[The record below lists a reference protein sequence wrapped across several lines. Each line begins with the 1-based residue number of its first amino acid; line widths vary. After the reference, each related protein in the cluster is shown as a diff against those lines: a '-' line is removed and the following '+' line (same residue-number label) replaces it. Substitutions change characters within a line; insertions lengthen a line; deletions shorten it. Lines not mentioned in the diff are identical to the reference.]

1 VTGTAMAALAAASA
15 ELFLLAVVLGLAC
28 AVAVVP
34 ARRATRAE
42 GPLEHLGGW
51 LGDREVRRAST
62 GATMQ
67 MLTNGLVQV
76 GLPAWLIVEGHV
88 SAGGAAALLLGMTLP
103 MASMGPITGRRAW
116 VAFDGRLR
124 RGLAGCAFGLVGLA
138 VATSAGPWWIVGP
151 ALVVVGLGAGSLLA
165 PSLTAFA
172 HSPAGGDTVALSLYN
187 LLRLGAFGI
196 GGLIAGVAVDA
207 EASTLAFIATAALC
221 IGSGIAVR
229 GTVAPARTIDE
240 TGGNH
245 G

>member
-1 VTGTAMAALAAASA
+1 L
-15 ELFLLAVVLGLAC
+15 
-28 AVAVVP
+28 P
-34 ARRATRAE
+34 ITRI
-42 GPLEHLGGW
+42 PLNTRVST
-51 LGDREVRRAST
+51 DAST

-76 GLPAWLIVEGHV
+76 GVPAWLIVEGHV

-103 MASMGPITGRRAW
+103 MASMGPITGRRTW

-229 GTVAPARTIDE
+229 GTVAPAPTIDE